1 VPPAKPAQHDA
12 DVRVWILED
21 HEPFRRSVRRLLS
34 NARGIVV
41 EQDFATAETM
51 LEFLDGQAA
60 PPPDV
65 LLLDLGL
72 PGSHGLEVI
81 RGFRDHHP
89 GCRVLVLTVF
99 EDVEKISGALTTGA
113 CGYLLKSA
121 LPREIV
127 AAVREAHEGGVP
139 MSPRVAQRVLQLLAT
154 LTPPTAQ
161 VRLAPREQE
170 LLQLLVDG
178 LTNKEIAKRLGIS
191 FHTVDGYARSLFEKL
206 GVHSRAAAVARAMR
220 DRLVSV
226 SPSDGG

>member
-1 VPPAKPAQHDA
+1 VVPTKTLHHDA

-21 HEPFRRSVRRLLS
+21 HEPFRRSVRRLLHH
-34 NARGIVV
+34 ARGIAV
-41 EQDFATAETM
+41 EQEFATAEAL
-51 LEFLDGQAA
+51 LEFLDGQGAS
-60 PPPDV
+60 PPDV

-81 RGFRDHHP
+81 RAFRDQHP
-89 GCRVLVLTVF
+89 ACRVLVLTVF

-139 MSPRVAQRVLQLLAT
+139 MSPRVAQRVLQLLAA
-154 LTPPTAQ
+154 LAPPPTQ
-161 VRLAPREQE
+161 LRLAPREQE

-178 LTNKEIAKRLGIS
+178 LTNKEIAKSLGIS
-191 FHTVDGYARSLFEKL
+191 IHTVDGYARSLFEKL

-220 DRLVSV
+220 DRLVPAGRS
-226 SPSDGG
+226 GGG

>member
-139 MSPRVAQRVLQLLAT
+139 MSPRVAQR
-154 LTPPTAQ
+154 
-161 VRLAPREQE
+161 
-170 LLQLLVDG
+170 
-178 LTNKEIAKRLGIS
+178 LGIS